1 MKLISTTKSLQTR
14 KCPMTRFQS
23 LPFEKL
29 LYLTMRKIAF
39 IAPHC
44 QTRTVQKSRKKVEI
58 DTSGSNIRHNSHG
71 KGKIPHSSGHIPGV
85 CLGRG
90 CLCFHLVILVNLISP
105 FHYLHSYFNWWIGSF
120 GACDSGDS
128 RDFRVAHELLSYQL
142 ISGLI
147 SY

>member
-1 MKLISTTKSLQTR
+1 MKLISTTKILQTR

-44 QTRTVQKSRKKVEI
+44 QTRMVQKSRKKVEI
-58 DTSGSNIRHNSHG
+58 DTSGSNIRHHSHG
-71 KGKIPHSSGHIPGV
+71 KGKIPHSSGHIRGV

-90 CLCFHLVILVNLISP
+90 CLCFHLVILVNLVSP

-120 GACDSGDS
+120 GSCDSGDS

-147 SY
+147 

>member
-1 MKLISTTKSLQTR
+1 MKLISTTKILQTR

-23 LPFEKL
+23 LPLKNFSISLWERSHLSHHIVRPESYKKAAKRFKL
-29 LYLTMRKIAF
+29 TL
-39 IAPHC
+39 P
-44 QTRTVQKSRKKVEI
+44 VQ
-58 DTSGSNIRHNSHG
+58 IRHHSHG

-90 CLCFHLVILVNLISP
+90 CLCFHLVILVNLVSP
-105 FHYLHSYFNWWIGSF
+105 FHYLHSYFNRWIGSF
-120 GACDSGDS
+120 GSCDSGDS

-147 SY
+147 